1 MPDAGP
7 LDPPGT
13 RPNHGG
19 RNHDH
24 PARHPRPGPRPGRPG
39 PLPAVP
45 RQPSSGVHARLAALE
60 EELQESRQLNRRIT
74 ELIDVVAEL
83 LVPVADRDE
92 ERVNEVLA
100 QYRASI

>member
-7 LDPPGT
+7 LDPPGA

-19 RNHDH
+19 RNHDR
-24 PARHPRPGPRPGRPG
+24 PDRPRPDPRPGRPR
-39 PLPAVP
+39 PLPAAPVA
-45 RQPSSGVHARLAALE
+45 PSFGVYARLAALE

-74 ELIDVVAEL
+74 ELVDVVAEL
-83 LVPVADRDE
+83 LVPIADRDE
-92 ERVNEVLA
+92 ERVQEVLA